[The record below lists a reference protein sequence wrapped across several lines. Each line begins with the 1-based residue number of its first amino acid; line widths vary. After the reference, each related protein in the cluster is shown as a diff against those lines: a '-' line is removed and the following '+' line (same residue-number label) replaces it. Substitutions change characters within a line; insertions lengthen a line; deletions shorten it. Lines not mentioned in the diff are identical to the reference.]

1 MTGDSTFAFPKEFLF
16 TLFKKYYIT
25 VSIIIIVCER
35 ERERGRTGERVREE
49 RQACR
54 HVEENFWELVL
65 SWTTGL
71 DFFVTN
77 H

>member
-1 MTGDSTFAFPKEFLF
+1 M
-16 TLFKKYYIT
+16 
-25 VSIIIIVCER
+25 R
-35 ERERGRTGERVREE
+35 EREGQREGRGERREE